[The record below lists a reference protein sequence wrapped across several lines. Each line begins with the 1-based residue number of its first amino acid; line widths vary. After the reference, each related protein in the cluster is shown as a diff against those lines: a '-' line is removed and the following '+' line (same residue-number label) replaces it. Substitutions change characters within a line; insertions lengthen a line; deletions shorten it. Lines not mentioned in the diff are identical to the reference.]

1 MDSLRFNKIAAG
13 VLCAGL
19 LIMALDKVSDMLVN
33 PKIIAENTYPIKVEE
48 NEDNTEKVT
57 TASVIEPIIS
67 LLSNADTSSGKKIA
81 KKCTACHAF
90 EAGGA
95 NKVGPNLYNIVNKS
109 IAKSDFAY
117 SKAFLA
123 LNGQWTYE
131 ELNKFLYKPK
141 KYVKG
146 TKMNFVGLKK
156 TEDRANLIAWLR
168 TLSNEPVSL
177 PNK

>member
-67 LLSNADTSSGKKIA
+67 LLSNADTSSGKRLQKNVLLVMLL
-81 KKCTACHAF
+81 KQ
-90 EAGGA
+90 E
-95 NKVGPNLYNIVNKS
+95 V
-109 IAKSDFAY
+109 
-117 SKAFLA
+117 
-123 LNGQWTYE
+123 Q
-131 ELNKFLYKPK
+131 
-141 KYVKG
+141 
-146 TKMNFVGLKK
+146 TK
-156 TEDRANLIAWLR
+156 
-168 TLSNEPVSL
+168 
-177 PNK
+177 

>member
-19 LIMALDKVSDMLVN
+19 LIMALDKVSNMLVQ
-33 PKIIAENTYPIKVEE
+33 PKRIAENTYPIKVEE
-48 NEDNTEKVT
+48 NEDNTKKVA
-57 TASVIEPIIS
+57 TASIIEPITS
-67 LLSNADTSSGKKIA
+67 LLLNADIEVGKNIA

-90 EAGGA
+90 EAGAA

-109 IAKSDFAY
+109 IGKSEFAY

-123 LNGQWTYE
+123 LNGKWDYE

-141 KYVKG
+141 KYAKG

-156 TEDRANLIAWLR
+156 TKDRANLIAWLR
-168 TLSNEPVSL
+168 TLSNQPVAL
-177 PNK
+177 PKQ